1 MGEPEIQ
8 EKSRDNQEKLKESG
22 KEDVGRPGLEPG
34 TTSLKVRCSTIE
46 LPTHADAPHEAGH
59 SNKYSTPN
67 TCFASVRCVFQRF
80 FREREKKNA
89 KLTANRGGFAL

>member
-1 MGEPEIQ
+1 MGEIE
-8 EKSRDNQEKLKESG
+8 

-46 LPTHADAPHEAGH
+46 LPTHAAAPREAGD

-67 TCFASVRCVFQRF
+67 TCFASVQRIF
-80 FREREKKNA
+80 
-89 KLTANRGGFAL
+89 